1 MFEKFK
7 ELFSSEN
14 LLDTAFNTTLKMLEF
29 DHEMYN
35 ASRVTLRESDKAKL
49 PFDIKSTDRKINKYE
64 REVRR
69 NVLTHL
75 TIAGT
80 QNLVPGLV
88 LVSIVIDVE
97 RIGDYTKNIAGLAG
111 LHEKKLKGG
120 KNESVLAGVEQ
131 VIGENFPNVITVLK
145 DQDKTLARKVLKKE
159 EETATQIDAIVKDQV
174 MAKDSTLSRSDT
186 VALALYCRYL
196 KRINAHLTNIA
207 SSVVNPFPRIGFRE
221 KKTEKKKKKKKK
233 TKK

>member
-14 LLDTAFNTTLKMLEF
+14 LLDTAFDTTLTMLDFDQKMY
-29 DHEMYN
+29 H
-35 ASRVTLRESDKAKL
+35 ASQETLRCSDSDEL
-49 PFDIKSTDRKINKYE
+49 PFDIRKTDRKINKYE

-75 TIAGT
+75 TVAGT

-97 RIGDYTKNIAGLAG
+97 RIGDYTKNIASLATKHKKRLEG
-111 LHEKKLKGG
+111 GKHEKALSKI
-120 KNESVLAGVEQ
+120 EQ
-131 VIGENFPNVITVLK
+131 TIAENFVTVVEVLK
-145 DQDKTLARKVLKKE
+145 TQEKKSARVVMQKEQDAAERADFITSSMLEPSASSLNV
-159 EETATQIDAIVKDQV
+159 ADAV
-174 MAKDSTLSRSDT
+174 T
-186 VALALYCRYL
+186 LALYARYL

-207 SSVVNPFPRIGFRE
+207 SAIVNPFPRIGFRE
-221 KKTEKKKKKKKK
+221 KKKK
-233 TKK
+233 

>member
-1 MFEKFK
+1 MFNKFR

-14 LLDTAFNTTLKMLEF
+14 LLDTAFKTTLTMLDF
-29 DHEMYN
+29 DYQMYE
-35 ASRVTLRESDKAKL
+35 ASRRSLREANNAEL
-49 PFDIKSTDRKINKYE
+49 PFDIKQMDRKINKYE

-97 RIGDYTKNIAGLAG
+97 RIGDYTKNIAGLAKIHPHRLEGFMHEATLVENEG
-111 LHEKKLKGG
+111 LIEDNFLKVI
-120 KNESVLAGVEQ
+120 EVLKTQDKAKAR
-131 VIGENFPNVITVLK
+131 TVL
-145 DQDKTLARKVLKKE
+145 QAEPAVARNS
-159 EETATQIDAIVKDQV
+159 DSIVKDLIV
-174 MAKDSTLSRSDT
+174 KPNETMSTANAVSIAMYARF
-186 VALALYCRYL
+186 L

-207 SSVVNPFPRIGFRE
+207 SSIVNPFPRIGFRE
-221 KKTEKKKKKKKK
+221 KKSSKK
-233 TKK
+233 